1 MKKSKTILLFLF
13 LLLAAEGTVRAQ
25 SQSFH
30 PYESGLLVYHGYQ
43 FPIVPGSEEWKALG
57 HLQRVASLQ
66 IPLDTLNQMSTA
78 RLLETCLYYP
88 FNVDII
94 AYDNHLAGYDRMKN
108 QFNGYLELLNRQDFI
123 QCLVSLY
130 NNREIALVNQMT
142 DDYEKGRYSFDFQ
155 MMEYLF
161 TDAALLAS
169 PNQTEQI
176 ISLLVQ
182 KLDQKSHYS
191 SIFSSV
197 SLPITTIAI
206 GRCLQ
211 QGYGLSDYQGNTLD
225 AFLQDGTII
234 KTSDIRYLLEK
245 ARNINDIKN
254 N

>member
-197 SLPITTIAI
+197 SLPITAIAI